1 MSSSSSSTHS
11 NSHISHISHNGTGTR
26 PSHFRTPPIDFIDS
40 RASSP
45 RLLDSTAASIQLGQ
59 AHQDGSQRTLKP
71 QSSFSSLTKVDP
83 FARIGTSLSA
93 TLKPGQRSDRPD
105 SVASFGTDF
114 VTGLLSIPPPPRQ
127 IQIANEPPQPPSRP
141 HSVKKPSALNKRTTS
156 LRQPSNT
163 SLSSYEAPPDNLLP
177 FPKPS
182 ATPKSVRSASGRR
195 DIPPVPMVDGKY
207 ADYGSASYK
216 TPAANGHGQRY
227 ESQRSTTPRLNT
239 RTTSLGTTPTH
250 HGSVNHKPMPPLPS
264 INVDEDYAGEHH
276 DTVPSLPNS
285 AFDFGHNRSISNA
298 GRFKGKSDKVLGLDP
313 NTRLCSLFMI
323 SGVRKV
329 SFALLK

>member
-1 MSSSSSSTHS
+1 MLFPAFDTLRLKASASSSSSSTHS
-11 NSHISHISHNGTGTR
+11 QQTR

-40 RASSP
+40 RASTP
-45 RLLDSTAASIQLGQ
+45 HLLDSTAASIRLGP
-59 AHQDGSQRTLKP
+59 ALDGSQRTLKP

-83 FARIGTSLSA
+83 FARIGTSLS
-93 TLKPGQRSDRPD
+93 TSLNVGKSTGVQRSDRDRPD
-105 SVASFGTDF
+105 SVQSFGTDF
-114 VTGLLSIPPPPRQ
+114 VTGLLSIPPPP
-127 IQIANEPPQPPSRP
+127 AVLENPPSR
-141 HSVKKPSALNKRTTS
+141 HSSVRKPSALAKRTTS

-182 ATPKSVRSASGRR
+182 ATPKSVRSTSGRR
-195 DIPPVPMVDGKY
+195 DIPPVPMVDAKY
-207 ADYGSASYK
+207 ADYGSTSYR
-216 TPAANGHGQRY
+216 TPATATTRFD
-227 ESQRSTTPRLNT
+227 SQRSSPGNRLASRTTPLGTSPAATPTANT
-239 RTTSLGTTPTH
+239 R
-250 HGSVNHKPMPPLPS
+250 KPMPPLPS

-285 AFDFGHNRSISNA
+285 AFDFGHNRSISGA
-298 GRFKGKSDKVLGLDP
+298 GRLKGKSDKVLGLDP

-329 SFALLK
+329 S